1 MRRLQL
7 ILGVLAI
14 TLLTML
20 PILAQQGAKGGEWRA
35 YGGDEGSTRY
45 TPLDQITRENIKDL
59 RVAWVWKSD
68 SLLPNPQASSE
79 TTPIMVNGVIYFS
92 MDQKRFIVAADA
104 GTGETIWVYRPNE
117 GARFDGA
124 PRKIHRGVSYWT
136 DGRGDERIVFAT
148 PGFHLIALNAKTG
161 VPVPGFGTNGIVDMM
176 KDLDLDYKGDPNG
189 RIGNSSPVVI
199 SNDVVVVGPAHLRP
213 TKANVKGDVLAY
225 DVRTGKKRWVFHT
238 IPRKGEKGYETWL
251 NGSAEYTGSVGVWG
265 PFSADPELGVV
276 YLNTEAPT
284 NDLWG
289 GARPG
294 DNLYSDCLIAVDIKT
309 GKMLWYFQMIH
320 HDIWDY
326 DAPPHPILL
335 DATIDGQRRKLVVQ
349 LSKQAFAY
357 VFDRVTGK
365 PIWPIEE
372 RPVPQTDIPGEW
384 SAKTQ
389 PHPTKPPAFDRQGI
403 TVDDLI
409 DFTPALR
416 AAATQALEGWRIGP
430 VYTPPVVVTTG
441 ANAMRGTIQVPGYGG
456 GANWQSGA
464 ADPETGFVYVG
475 SNTSPTGIG
484 NRPNA
489 NYNAADPDSAE
500 MSQATAGI
508 PTVNGLRLLKPPY
521 GRITGYDMNKGD
533 IAFTI
538 PNGDTPPNIK
548 AALEAAGVKDVAPTG
563 SPSQAHLLVTKNF
576 LFATEGSGGQP
587 ILHAYDKKTGAP
599 LWQSNMPAG
608 PATAIPSAYVHQ
620 GRPYIIHAARGPQGS
635 GAQLVAWTI
644 APAPPAGAGG
654 GRGGRGGGGR
664 GAAGAPGAP
673 GAAPAAPAG
682 GGARGGAR
690 GGQPAPDGEP
700 Q

>member
-1 MRRLQL
+1 MMVPRHRML
-7 ILGVLAI
+7 LGGFAICFLAI
-14 TLLTML
+14 VTT
-20 PILAQQGAKGGEWRA
+20 LAQQGTQGGDWKA

-45 TPLDQITRENIKDL
+45 SPLDQINRDNIKDL

-68 SLLPNPQASSE
+68 SLVPNPQAGSE
-79 TTPIMVNGVIYFS
+79 TTPIMVNGVLYFS
-92 MDQKRFIVAADA
+92 MDQKRFIIAADA
-104 GTGETIWVYRPNE
+104 ATGETIWTYRPNE
-117 GARFDGA
+117 GARYDAA
-124 PRKIHRGVSYWT
+124 PRKVHRGVSYWS
-136 DGRGDERIVFAT
+136 DGTGDDRIIFAT

-161 VPVPGFGTNGIVDMM
+161 SPVPAFGDNGIVDMM

-199 SNDVVVVGPAHLRP
+199 SNDVIVVGPAHLRP
-213 TKANVKGDVLAY
+213 VKANVKGDVLAY
-225 DVRTGKKRWVFHT
+225 DAKTGKKKWTFHT

-265 PFSADPELGVV
+265 PFSADPELGYV

-294 DNLYSDCLIAVDIKT
+294 ANLYSDSLICLDIKT
-309 GKMLWYFQMIH
+309 GKMIWYYQMIH

-326 DAPPHPILL
+326 DSPPHPILV
-335 DATIDGQRRKLVVQ
+335 DATVDGVRRKLVVQ
-349 LSKQAFAY
+349 LTKQAFAY

-365 PIWPIEE
+365 EIWPIVE
-372 RPVPQTDIPGEW
+372 RPVPQTDLKGEW
-384 SAKTQ
+384 TSPTQ
-389 PHPTKPPAFDRQGI
+389 PFPTKPPAFDRQGI

-416 AAATQALEGWRIGP
+416 GSAMQAIEGFRTGP
-430 VYTPPVVVTTG
+430 IFTPAIEVTAG
-441 ANAMRGTIQVPGYGG
+441 PNALKGTIQVPGYGG

-475 SNTSPTGIG
+475 SNTNPTGIG
-484 NRPNA
+484 NRKNP
-489 NYNAADPDSAE
+489 NYNPADGDSAE
-500 MSQATAGI
+500 YSQATSAVPQI
-508 PTVNGLRLLKPPY
+508 NGLRLLKPPY

-548 AALEAAGVKDVAPTG
+548 TALAAAGLNDIPPTG

-587 ILHAYDKKTGAP
+587 ILHAYDKKTGANI
-599 LWQSNMPAG
+599 WQAAMPAG
-608 PATAIPSAYVHQ
+608 PATGIPMTYMYQ
-620 GRPYIIHAARGPQGS
+620 GKQYIVHAARGPQGG
-635 GAQLVAWTI
+635 GAQLVAWTVTPP
-644 APAPPAGAGG
+644 PAPGGG
-654 GRGGRGGGGR
+654 GRGGRGG
-664 GAAGAPGAP
+664 APQ
-673 GAAPAAPAG
+673 
-682 GGARGGAR
+682 
-690 GGQPAPDGEP
+690 GQSAEP

>member
-1 MRRLQL
+1 MTRRLQL
-7 ILGVLAI
+7 ILGALVI
-14 TLLTML
+14 TLLAIL
-20 PILAQQGAKGGEWRA
+20 PMLAQQGAKSGEWKA

-45 TPLDQITRENIKDL
+45 TPLEQITRENIPNL

-79 TTPIMVNGVIYFS
+79 TTPIMVNGRLYFS

-104 GTGETIWVYRPNE
+104 ATGETIWIYRPDE

-136 DGRGDERIVFAT
+136 DGMGDERIVFAT

-161 VPVPGFGTNGIVDMM
+161 VPVPTFGTNGIVDMM
-176 KDLDLDYKGDPNG
+176 KDLDIDFKGDPNG

-213 TKANVKGDVLAY
+213 TRTNVKGDVLAY
-225 DVRTGKKRWVFHT
+225 DVRTGKKKWIFHT
-238 IPRKGEKGYETWL
+238 IPRKGEPGYETWL

-265 PFSADPELGVV
+265 PFSADPELGNV

-284 NDLWG
+284 NDLFG

-294 DNLYSDCLIAVDIKT
+294 ANLYSDSLICLDIQT
-309 GKMLWYFQMIH
+309 GKMKWYFQMIH

-335 DATIDGQRRKLVVQ
+335 DATIDGRRRKIVVQ
-349 LSKQAFAY
+349 LTKQAFAY
-357 VFDRVTGK
+357 VFDRVTGE
-365 PIWPIEE
+365 PIWPILE
-372 RPVPQTDIPGEW
+372 RPVPQTDLKGEW
-384 SAKTQ
+384 TSPTQ
-389 PHPTKPPAFDRQGI
+389 PFPTKPPAFDRQGI
-403 TVDDLI
+403 TPDDLI
-409 DFTPALR
+409 DFTPALK
-416 AAATQALEGWRIGP
+416 AAALQALEGFKIGP
-430 VYTPPVVVTTG
+430 IYTPAVQVTTG
-441 ANAMRGTIQVPGYGG
+441 PNAVRGTIQVPGYGG

-484 NRPNA
+484 NTPNPNA
-489 NYNAADPDSAE
+489 GTSPDVADYN
-500 MSQATAGI
+500 QATAGV
-508 PTVNGLRLLKPPY
+508 PRVQNLPLLKPPY
-521 GRITGYDMNKGD
+521 GRITGYDMNQGT

-538 PNGDTPPNIK
+538 SNGDTPPNIK
-548 AALEAAGVKDVAPTG
+548 TALEAAGLKDIPPTG

-576 LFATEGSGGQP
+576 LFATEGSGGQA

-599 LWQSNMPAG
+599 IWQSAMPAG
-608 PATAIPSAYVHQ
+608 PATAIPMAYVIQ
-620 GRPYIIHAARGPQGS
+620 GRPYIVHAARGPQGS

-644 APAPPAGAGG
+644 APPAPAGGG
-654 GRGGRGGGGR
+654 GRGGGARGAGGGGGR
-664 GAAGAPGAP
+664 GAAGAPA
-673 GAAPAAPAG
+673 

-690 GGQPAPDGEP
+690 GGAAPDGEP

>member
-1 MRRLQL
+1 MVQRLRQL
-7 ILGVLAI
+7 LIGGLAITVLAI
-14 TLLTML
+14 L
-20 PILAQQGAKGGEWRA
+20 PILAQQGTRGGDWKA

-45 TPLDQITRENIKDL
+45 SPLDQISRDNIKDL

-68 SLLPNPQASSE
+68 SLVPNPQAASE
-79 TTPIMVNGVIYFS
+79 TTPIMVNGVLYFS

-104 GTGETIWVYRPNE
+104 ASGETIWVYRPNE
-117 GARFDGA
+117 GSRFDAA
-124 PRKIHRGVSYWT
+124 PRKVHRGVSYWT
-136 DGRGDERIVFAT
+136 DGKGDERIIFAT

-161 VPVPGFGTNGIVDMM
+161 LPVPSFGSNGIVDMM

-199 SNDVVVVGPAHLRP
+199 SNDVIVVGPAHLRP
-213 TKANVKGDVLAY
+213 VKANVKGDVLAY
-225 DVRTGKKRWVFHT
+225 DARTGKKRWNFHT

-265 PFSADPELGVV
+265 PFSADPELGYV

-294 DNLYSDCLIAVDIKT
+294 ANLYSDSLICLDIKT
-309 GKMLWYFQMIH
+309 GKMIWYYQMIH

-335 DATIDGQRRKLVVQ
+335 DATIDGVRRKLVVQ

-365 PIWPIEE
+365 EIWPIVE
-372 RPVPQTDIPGEW
+372 RPVPQTDIKGEW
-384 SAKTQ
+384 TSPTQ
-389 PHPTKPPAFDRQGI
+389 PFPTKPPAFDRQGI

-416 AAATQALEGWRIGP
+416 AMATQAIEGFRIGP
-430 VYTPPVVVTTG
+430 IFTPPIEVVTG
-441 ANAMRGTIQVPGYGG
+441 PNALRATIQVPGYGG

-475 SNTSPTGIG
+475 SSTNPTGIG
-484 NRPNA
+484 NRKNP
-489 NYNAADPDSAE
+489 NYNPADGDSAE
-500 MSQATAGI
+500 YSQATSPI
-508 PTVNGLRLLKPPY
+508 PQINGLRLLKPPY
-521 GRITGYDMNKGD
+521 GRITAYDMNKGD

-548 AALEAAGVKDVAPTG
+548 AALEAAGVKDVQPTG

-587 ILHAYDKKTGAP
+587 ILHAYDKRTGANI
-599 LWQSNMPAG
+599 WQSAMPAG
-608 PATAIPSAYVHQ
+608 SATGIPMTYMHQ
-620 GRPYIIHAARGPQGS
+620 GKQYIVHAARGPQGS

-644 APAPPAGAGG
+644 APPPPPGGG
-654 GRGGRGGGGR
+654 GRGGRGGGR
-664 GAAGAPGAP
+664 GGAPQTPAGAP
-673 GAAPAAPAG
+673 
-682 GGARGGAR
+682 
-690 GGQPAPDGEP
+690 P

>member
-1 MRRLQL
+1 MTRRLRLLLGGLL
-7 ILGVLAI
+7 ITGLA
-14 TLLTML
+14 MF
-20 PILAQQGAKGGEWRA
+20 PILAQQGTKGGDWKA

-45 TPLDQITRENIKDL
+45 SPLDFINRDNIKDL

-68 SLLPNPQASSE
+68 SLLPSPQAASE
-79 TTPIMVNGVIYFS
+79 TTPIMVNGVLYFS

-104 GTGETIWVYRPNE
+104 ATGETIWVYRPNE

-136 DGRGDERIVFAT
+136 DGKGDERIVFAT

-161 VPVPGFGTNGIVDMM
+161 VPVPNFGNNGIVDMM
-176 KDLDLDYKGDPNG
+176 KDLDIDYKGDPNG
-189 RIGNSSPVVI
+189 KIGNSSPVVI
-199 SNDVVVVGPAHLRP
+199 SNDVIVIGPAHLRP
-213 TKANVKGDVLAY
+213 TKTNVKGDVLAY
-225 DVRTGKKRWVFHT
+225 DAKTGKKKWIFHT
-238 IPRKGEKGYETWL
+238 IPRKGEKGYDTWL

-265 PFSADPELGVV
+265 PFSADPELGIV

-294 DNLYSDCLIAVDIKT
+294 DNLYSDCLIALDIKS

-320 HDIWDY
+320 HDVWDY

-335 DATIDGQRRKLVVQ
+335 DATIDGRRRKIVVQ

-357 VFDRVTGK
+357 VFDRVTGE
-365 PIWPIEE
+365 PIWPIVEK
-372 RPVPQTDIPGEW
+372 PVPQTDIPGEW
-384 SAKTQ
+384 TAKTQ

-430 VYTPPVVVTTG
+430 VFTPPVVVTTG
-441 ANAMRGTIQVPGYGG
+441 PNAMRGTIQVPGYGG

-464 ADPETGFVYVG
+464 ADPESGYVYVG
-475 SNTSPTGIG
+475 SNTSPSGIG

-489 NYNAADPDSAE
+489 NYNAADPDSAQ
-500 MSQATAGI
+500 MSQATAGV
-508 PTVNGLRLLKPPY
+508 PMVNGLRLLKPPY
-521 GRITGYDMNKGD
+521 GRITAYDMNKGD

-538 PNGDTPPNIK
+538 SNGDTPPAIK
-548 AALEAAGVKDVAPTG
+548 AAFEAAGLKDIPPTG
-563 SPSQAHLLVTKNF
+563 SASQAHLLVTKNF
-576 LFATEGSGGQP
+576 LFATEGSGGQA
-587 ILHAYDKKTGAP
+587 ILHAYDKKTGAGI
-599 LWQSNMPAG
+599 WQGPMPAG
-608 PATAIPSAYVHQ
+608 PATGIPMTYMHQ
-620 GRPYIIHAARGPQGS
+620 GKQYIVHAARGPAGG

-644 APAPPAGAGG
+644 APPPAAGGG
-654 GRGGRGGGGR
+654 GRGGRGGGPPGLGGPAPAGR
-664 GAAGAPGAP
+664 GAAPG
-673 GAAPAAPAG
+673 APAG
-682 GGARGGAR
+682 GRGGR
-690 GGQPAPDGEP
+690 GGGAAPEE
-700 Q
+700 QQ

>member
-1 MRRLQL
+1 MMLRPLRLL
-7 ILGVLAI
+7 SGVLAI
-14 TLLTML
+14 SVLAII
-20 PILAQQGAKGGEWRA
+20 PIVAQQGTKGGDWKA

-45 TPLDQITRENIKDL
+45 SPIDLINRDNIKDL

-68 SLLPNPQASSE
+68 SLLPNPQAASE
-79 TTPIMVNGVIYFS
+79 TTPIMVNGVLYFS

-104 GTGETIWVYRPNE
+104 ASGETIWVYRPNE
-117 GARFDGA
+117 GPRFDGA
-124 PRKIHRGVSYWT
+124 PRKVHRGVSYWT
-136 DGRGDERIVFAT
+136 DGKGDERIVFAT

-161 VPVPGFGTNGIVDMM
+161 VPVSGFGTNGIVDMM
-176 KDLDLDYKGDPNG
+176 KDLDIDYKGDPNG

-199 SNDVVVVGPAHLRP
+199 SNDVIVVGPAHLRP
-213 TKANVKGDVLAY
+213 VKANVKGDVLAY
-225 DVRTGKKRWVFHT
+225 DARTGKKRWTFHT

-265 PFSADPELGVV
+265 PFSADPELGYV

-294 DNLYSDCLIAVDIKT
+294 ANLYSDSLICLDIKT
-309 GKMLWYFQMIH
+309 GKMIWYFQMIH

-326 DAPPHPILL
+326 DSPPHPILL
-335 DATIDGQRRKLVVQ
+335 DATVDGVRRKLVVQ
-349 LSKQAFAY
+349 LTKQAFAY

-365 PIWPIEE
+365 EIWPIVE
-372 RPVPQTDIPGEW
+372 RPVPQTDLKGEW
-384 SAKTQ
+384 TSPTQ
-389 PHPTKPPAFDRQGI
+389 PFPTKPPAFDRQGI

-416 AAATQALEGWRIGP
+416 AMAAQAIEGFRIGP
-430 VYTPPVVVTTG
+430 IFTPAIEIVTG
-441 ANAMRGTIQVPGYGG
+441 PNALKGTIQVPGYGG

-475 SNTSPTGIG
+475 SNTNPTGIG
-484 NRPNA
+484 NRRNP
-489 NYNAADPDSAE
+489 NYNPADGDSAE
-500 MSQATAGI
+500 YSQATSAI
-508 PTVNGLRLLKPPY
+508 PQINGLRLLKPPY

-548 AALEAAGVKDVAPTG
+548 AAFEAAGLKNIPPTG

-587 ILHAYDKKTGAP
+587 ILHAYDKKTGANI
-599 LWQSNMPAG
+599 WQAPMPAG
-608 PATAIPSAYVHQ
+608 PATGIPMTYMHQ
-620 GRPYIIHAARGPQGS
+620 GKQYIVHAARGPQGS

-644 APAPPAGAGG
+644 APPPAPGAG
-654 GRGGRGGGGR
+654 GRGGRGGGG
-664 GAAGAPGAP
+664 
-673 GAAPAAPAG
+673 G
-682 GGARGGAR
+682 GGA
-690 GGQPAPDGEP
+690 QPPAAEP